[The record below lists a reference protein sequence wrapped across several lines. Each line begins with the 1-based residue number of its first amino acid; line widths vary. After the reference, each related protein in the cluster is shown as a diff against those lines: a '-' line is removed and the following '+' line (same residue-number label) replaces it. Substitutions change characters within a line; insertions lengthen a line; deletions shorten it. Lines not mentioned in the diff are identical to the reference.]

1 LSGQTYR
8 SAAIF
13 SGTKNATDFFGFNI
27 FLMIRKKDQMDD
39 DKQSFWIRLLLYLS
53 RYIDSL
59 VSDCGTHSSQVAQL
73 VETTARKMECKEEE
87 IRSMYWAALLH
98 DIGKI
103 GVPDKVLSKAGPL
116 TDEEWD
122 VMKLHPAVGSNIV
135 QSLKSI
141 SHIAPVIYAHQEK
154 YDGSGYPQG
163 LQGEQIPLGARI
175 LTVVDAYDAMTS
187 DRHYRK
193 GRSHAEAT
201 QELVQQGGKQ
211 FDPQVVEAFLDVVP
225 EVTTAASWA

>member
-1 LSGQTYR
+1 
-8 SAAIF
+8 
-13 SGTKNATDFFGFNI
+13 
-27 FLMIRKKDQMDD
+27 MDK
-39 DKQSFWIRLLLYLS
+39 DKQSFWISLLLYLS
-53 RYIDSL
+53 KYIDSR
-59 VSDCGTHSSQVAQL
+59 VSSSNKHSTQVAQW
-73 VETTARKMECKEEE
+73 VKTTARKMNCDEEE
-87 IRSMYWAALLH
+87 VRSIYWAALLP

-122 VMKLHPAVGSNIV
+122 VMKLHPTVGSNIV
-135 QSLKSI
+135 QSLKAI

-154 YDGSGYPQG
+154 YDGSGYPEG

-193 GRSHAEAT
+193 GRSHEEAAD
-201 QELVQQGGKQ
+201 ELLQLGGKQ
-211 FDPQVVEAFLDVVP
+211 FDPMVVEAFL
-225 EVTTAASWA
+225 EVIPSSAQAGVYA

>member
-1 LSGQTYR
+1 
-8 SAAIF
+8 
-13 SGTKNATDFFGFNI
+13 
-27 FLMIRKKDQMDD
+27 MDK
-39 DKQSFWIRLLLYLS
+39 DKQSFWISLLLYLS
-53 RYIDSL
+53 KYIDSR
-59 VSDCGTHSSQVAQL
+59 VSSSSKHSTQVAQW
-73 VETTARKMECKEEE
+73 VKTTARKLNCDEEE
-87 IRSMYWAALLH
+87 VRSIYWAALLH

-122 VMKLHPAVGSNIV
+122 VMKLHPTVGSNIV
-135 QSLKSI
+135 QSLKAI

-154 YDGSGYPQG
+154 YDGTGYPEG

-193 GRSHAEAT
+193 GRSHEEAAE
-201 QELVQQGGKQ
+201 ELLQLGGKQ
-211 FDPQVVEAFLDVVP
+211 FDPMVVEAFL
-225 EVTTAASWA
+225 EVIPSSAQASVYA

>member
-1 LSGQTYR
+1 M
-8 SAAIF
+8 
-13 SGTKNATDFFGFNI
+13 D
-27 FLMIRKKDQMDD
+27 KDR
-39 DKQSFWIRLLLYLS
+39 QSFWIKLLLYLS
-53 RYIDSL
+53 RYIDSR
-59 VSDCGTHSSQVAQL
+59 VSACGRHSTQVAQL
-73 VETTARKMECKEEE
+73 VKSTARKMDCDEEE
-87 IRSMYWAALLH
+87 IRSVYWAALLH

-122 VMKLHPAVGSNIV
+122 VMKLHPTVGSNIV

-154 YDGSGYPQG
+154 YDGSGYPEG
-163 LQGEQIPLGARI
+163 LHGDQIPLGARI

-193 GRSHAEAT
+193 GRSHAEAAE
-201 QELVQQGGKQ
+201 ELLQLGGKQ
-211 FDPQVVEAFLDVVP
+211 FDPQVVEAFLEVVP
-225 EVTTAASWA
+225 STTQTIAWA

>member
-1 LSGQTYR
+1 ML
-8 SAAIF
+8 
-13 SGTKNATDFFGFNI
+13 GFNI
-27 FLMIRKKDQMDD
+27 IIKTRKKDQMDD

-59 VSDCGTHSSQVAQL
+59 ISDCGRHSTQVAQM
-73 VETTARKMECKEEE
+73 VETTARKMDCTEDE
-87 IRSMYWAALLH
+87 IQSMYWAALLH

-116 TDEEWD
+116 SDEEWN
-122 VMKLHPAVGSNIV
+122 VMKMHPAIGSNIV
-135 QSLKSI
+135 KSLKSL

-154 YDGSGYPQG
+154 YDGTGYPQG

-187 DRHYRK
+187 DRRYRK
-193 GRSHAEAT
+193 GCSPAEAT
-201 QELVQQGGKQ
+201 EELLHQGGRQ
-211 FDPQVVEAFLDVVP
+211 FDPQVVEVFLEVVP
-225 EVTTAASWA
+225 ELSPASAWT